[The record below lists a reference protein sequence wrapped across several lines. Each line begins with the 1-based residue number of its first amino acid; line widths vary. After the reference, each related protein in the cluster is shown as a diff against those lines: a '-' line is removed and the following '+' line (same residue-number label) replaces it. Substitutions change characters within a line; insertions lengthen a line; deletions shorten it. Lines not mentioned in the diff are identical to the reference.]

1 MSSPWI
7 ALIAAGLLEVCW
19 AAGLKYTRGFT
30 RPGPSLFTAATLAA
44 SMYLLAKASRALP
57 IGTAYPVW
65 VGIGAAGAAILGM
78 LLSAEPVTPLRIGFL
93 ALLIFAIAGL
103 KYTAG

>member
-1 MSSPWI
+1 
-7 ALIAAGLLEVCW
+7 
-19 AAGLKYTRGFT
+19 
-30 RPGPSLFTAATLAA
+30 
-44 SMYLLAKASRALP
+44 MYLLAKASRALP

-78 LLSAEPVTPLRIGFL
+78 LLFAEPVTPLRIGFL